1 MKNSII
7 SVENL
12 TKTYK
17 IYNKPSDRLRDVI
30 FPWKKRHTLFNA
42 LSDVTFS
49 VKKGRHLGI
58 LGVNGA
64 GKSTLLQLI
73 SGVLSPSSGR
83 ININGS
89 IAALLELGVGFN
101 TELTG
106 RENVRF
112 LAPMLG
118 IMPEETD
125 DFFQKICAF
134 AELGDFIDQPVK
146 LYSSG
151 MFARLAFAMNISS
164 QPDILIVDEAL
175 AVGDAFFQQK
185 CLRKM
190 KEYRECGTVLFVSHD
205 ITAIKNLCDDALWLE
220 KGAVREYGPA
230 ESVCQHY
237 FESCYAKISANRQQI
252 SQALANLPE
261 DNWEKRTSVPQ
272 QETILEMM
280 RELRQS
286 PVSDFENKDSFG
298 EGGAKILRCCIENIS
313 QQSSIFKSGDVCRI
327 SAYFI
332 CFEDISNIIL
342 GFHFKNRL
350 AVPVFGTN
358 TFHYC
363 QRVSC
368 TAGQICA
375 AIFEFNMLDFAQGEY
390 MMNIAL
396 TEGTLENHRVLQWI
410 NDAMCIKCESK
421 QHDGNEVSLKCT
433 LCTIIN
439 EES

>member
-7 SVENL
+7 SVKNL

-58 LGVNGA
+58 LGANGA

-73 SGVLSPSSGR
+73 SGVLSPSSGQ
-83 ININGS
+83 IEINGS
-89 IAALLELGVGFN
+89 IAALLELGAGFN

-118 IMPEETD
+118 IMPEKAD
-125 DFFQKICAF
+125 DFLQKISAF

-190 KEYRECGTVLFVSHD
+190 KEYRESGTVLFVSHD
-205 ITAIKNLCDDALWLE
+205 IAAIKNLCDDALWLE

-237 FESCYAKISANRQQI
+237 FESCYTKISADRRQI
-252 SQALANLPE
+252 SQDIANLPE
-261 DNWEKRTSVPQ
+261 DNREKRTSVPQ
-272 QETILEMM
+272 QETILEVM

-286 PVSDFENKDSFG
+286 QASDFEDKDSFG
-298 EGGAKILRCCIENIS
+298 EGGAKILRCRIENLS
-313 QQSSIFKSGDVCRI
+313 RQCNIFRCGDICRI
-327 SAYFI
+327 TIFFI
-332 CFEDISNIIL
+332 CFDDINNAIV
-342 GFHFKNRL
+342 GFSFNNRL

-363 QRVSC
+363 KRIPCKS
-368 TAGQICA
+368 GNINA
-375 AIFEFNMLDFAQGEY
+375 AIFQFTMPDFAQHEY
-390 MMNIAL
+390 IMNISIIDGTLHNHRLIRWINGATNLMFESDQQDGCEVAL
-396 TEGTLENHRVLQWI
+396 T
-410 NDAMCIKCESK
+410 
-421 QHDGNEVSLKCT
+421 CT
-433 LCTIIN
+433 QCAIIN

>member
-7 SVENL
+7 SVKNL

-17 IYNKPSDRLRDVI
+17 IYNKPSDRLQDVI

-58 LGVNGA
+58 LGANGA
-64 GKSTLLQLI
+64 GKSTLLQII
-73 SGVLSPSSGR
+73 SGVLSPSSGQ
-83 ININGS
+83 IEINGS
-89 IAALLELGVGFN
+89 IAALLELGAGFN

-118 IMPEETD
+118 IMPEEAD

-134 AELGDFIDQPVK
+134 AELGDFINQPVK

-151 MFARLAFAMNISS
+151 MFARLAFAMNVSS

-190 KEYRECGTVLFVSHD
+190 KEYREFGTVLFVSHD
-205 ITAIKNLCDDALWLE
+205 IAAIKNLCDDALWLE

-261 DNWEKRTSVPQ
+261 DNREKRTSVPQ
-272 QETILEMM
+272 QETILEVM

-298 EGGAKILRCCIENIS
+298 EGGAKILRCIPENLTR
-313 QQSSIFKSGDVCRI
+313 KSTSYTYEDVCRLTI
-327 SAYFI
+327 YFR
-332 CFEDISNIIL
+332 CSRDISNVIAGFIFKDRL
-342 GFHFKNRL
+342 GNSIY
-350 AVPVFGTN
+350 GTN
-358 TFHYC
+358 SFRACPMQHC
-363 QRVSC
+363 K
-368 TAGQICA
+368 AGETYAAVFEFSFPDLASGEYMLTIALAEGTLQTHRQLHWIHDALPIQFESKENDGATIAAKCQICA
-375 AIFEFNMLDFAQGEY
+375 FLRG
-390 MMNIAL
+390 
-396 TEGTLENHRVLQWI
+396 
-410 NDAMCIKCESK
+410 
-421 QHDGNEVSLKCT
+421 
-433 LCTIIN
+433 
-439 EES
+439 